1 MSESSIIAR
10 ETTHLWWHSCLGSD
24 TSVPAV
30 APTSA
35 AGLLLTGSFVALWN
49 TTASVVPSAADGLR
63 DTKHRV
69 RGLEVIFWVE
79 MSLRL
84 KLISYQPAALLIWKK
99 REWPA
104 EEKMKCKLGIIGLI
118 FLL

>member
-1 MSESSIIAR
+1 M
-10 ETTHLWWHSCLGSD
+10 GSD
-24 TSVPAV
+24 TGVPAV

-35 AGLLLTGSFVALWN
+35 AGSMLTGSFVALWN
-49 TTASVVPSAADGLR
+49 TTASVAPSAADGLR

-84 KLISYQPAALLIWKK
+84 KLISYQPAALLIRRK
-99 REWPA
+99 RNGWQRR
-104 EEKMKCKLGIIGLI
+104 K
-118 FLL
+118 